1 MIEIPAFC
9 DEWYRYERLGADEQE
24 RYVASEIRRL
34 DREGLP
40 ILTTVLAALDGM
52 VQQIALDLVMKGHD
66 ANGEQLFEPRQ
77 WMLRLRQGAQPP
89 VLDPH
94 GRELPLEERGKVLA
108 AKVGNIGAHVNLAK
122 MAGGVDGASNR
133 FSGDARPG
141 MREKYHVQKIGRTA
155 TPVTFDRA
163 VAVLRQWGVGVR
175 RNQHAVKSGWRPG
188 SDYGEGQ
195 DRWLV
200 EEVPPGRED
209 PKKKASAAA

>member
-77 WMLRLRQGAQPP
+77 WMLRLRQGAWMNW
-89 VLDPH
+89 
-94 GRELPLEERGKVLA
+94 RMIFR
-108 AKVGNIGAHVNLAK
+108 
-122 MAGGVDGASNR
+122 SNQQ
-133 FSGDARPG
+133 S
-141 MREKYHVQKIGRTA
+141 
-155 TPVTFDRA
+155 
-163 VAVLRQWGVGVR
+163 VAV
-175 RNQHAVKSGWRPG
+175 S
-188 SDYGEGQ
+188 
-195 DRWLV
+195 
-200 EEVPPGRED
+200 
-209 PKKKASAAA
+209 